1 MFSVPLDELYDKNV
15 LLKLAHCQQNDI
27 DDCELID
34 MVLAQKYDVSA
45 ITNQY
50 VEVIRVAIK

>member
-34 MVLAQKYDVSA
+34 MVLA
-45 ITNQY
+45 
-50 VEVIRVAIK
+50 